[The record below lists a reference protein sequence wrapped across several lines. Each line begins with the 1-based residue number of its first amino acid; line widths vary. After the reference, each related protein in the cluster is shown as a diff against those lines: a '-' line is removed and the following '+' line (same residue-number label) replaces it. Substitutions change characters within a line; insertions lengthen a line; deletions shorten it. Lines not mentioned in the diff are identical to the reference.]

1 MKNFNLKWV
10 SLLVFIVFTS
20 CVIERDVKI
29 YISNQKP
36 LIFSFSNSQQLAMLY
51 VYKIV
56 PNKSIE
62 LDKLDNNPN
71 LMWLIEGSPKDTNLI
86 EYGVTPL
93 AMKEVIKAK
102 KLEEGQKYL
111 VSGLSANGTTKGTQ
125 FIITQ
130 GLPVTIK

>member
-1 MKNFNLKWV
+1 
-10 SLLVFIVFTS
+10 
-20 CVIERDVKI
+20 
-29 YISNQKP
+29 
-36 LIFSFSNSQQLAMLY
+36 
-51 VYKIV
+51 
-56 PNKSIE
+56 
-62 LDKLDNNPN
+62 
-71 LMWLIEGSPKDTNLI
+71 MWLIEGSPKDTNLI